1 MNAPVAVVIPTYNR
15 CDVLPEAVESALAQT
30 WPAREIVVVDDGSRD
45 ETAAVMAPYV
55 ARGVRYLRR
64 TNGGNYAARNTG
76 VAVTAAPLVAFL
88 DDDDVWQPDKLE
100 RFVAFMSRWP
110 TVGAVF
116 SDVEKLDGTTRV
128 PSFAR
133 GAPVFG
139 AWLGARRRTADVVPT
154 ARAMYLS
161 LLQEIAILPSA
172 LMVRRD
178 AFDRAG
184 GFDESWRSFGDWEFC
199 LRFARTERF
208 GYIDAPLTTL
218 RVSPDSIHRVDA
230 VPGRTATIALL
241 LRERARV
248 RGDREALA
256 AIRRGVA
263 HQRKHIGWYYRDTG
277 RPAAAAR
284 NYVRGFLEVGDIGLA
299 LRAVAAWLPPWR
311 RPRAADAVHGQ
322 PRARSS
328 VAVRDGSAASE
339 PTSTGRRGL
348 PHATAGRRA
357 AHPD

>member
-1 MNAPVAVVIPTYNR
+1 MKAPVAVVIPTYNR
-15 CDVLPEAVESALAQT
+15 CDVLPKAVESALAQT
-30 WPAREIVVVDDGSRD
+30 WPAVEIVVVDDGSRD
-45 ETAAVMAPYV
+45 DTAAVMAPYV

-100 RFVAFMSRWP
+100 RFVAFTSRWP

-116 SDVEKLDGTTRV
+116 SDVEKFDGTTRV

-139 AWLGARRRTADVVPT
+139 AWLGPRRRTADVVPSG
-154 ARAMYLS
+154 RAMYLS

-178 AFDRAG
+178 AFNRAG
-184 GFDESWRSFGDWEFC
+184 GFDDSWRSFGDWEFC

-208 GYIDAPLTTL
+208 GYIDAPLTTV
-218 RVSPDSIHRVDA
+218 RVSPDSIHRIDA

-299 LRAVAAWLPPWR
+299 LRAVATWLPPSR
-311 RPRAADAVHGQ
+311 RR
-322 PRARSS
+322 RARSS
-328 VAVRDGSAASE
+328 VAARDGFAAAE
-339 PTSTGRRGL
+339 PTSTGPRGL
-348 PHATAGRRA
+348 PHATAGRRG